1 LTQPTNFNHNPTPSL
16 PSVLTP
22 VLETLQNSWWG
33 LPTKVQDV
41 VKSMVPDKVTWT
53 LDCTKDS
60 SGVWVFSLPQF
71 LTFNESLCNGTEKVM
86 DYWYTQL
93 SGKEPVTGSKLKVV
107 VSKVEQLNW
116 TTKVNWLYEDPL
128 WTESNYYYDTKSNM
142 DLWLCPYVQVLF
154 KEVPES
160 MWLTLTPQ

>member
-1 LTQPTNFNHNPTPSL
+1 MNQPTNYEPLKSDMESL
-16 PSVLTP
+16 LNT
-22 VLETLQNSWWG
+22 WWG
-33 LPTKVQDV
+33 LPTNVQDM
-41 VKSMVPDKVTWT
+41 VKSLVPDKDSWT
-53 LDCTKDS
+53 LNCTKDP

-71 LTFNESLCNGTEKVM
+71 LTFNESLCNGTELVM
-86 DYWYTQL
+86 DYWYKQL
-93 SGKEPVTGSKLKVV
+93 SGKEPVEGSKLKVV
-107 VSKVEQLNW
+107 VSKVVQPNY

-128 WTESNYYYDTKSNM
+128 WTESNYYYDTKTKM